1 MAVKKKPG
9 LNGNVMIIVLT
20 AVSAAV
26 AAGAAAAIEGITKRI
41 LNKRKG
47 GRKPKKSTS

>member
-1 MAVKKKPG
+1 MAAKKKPRF
-9 LNGNVMIIVLT
+9 NGNVMIIILT

-41 LNKRKG
+41 LTRRKG
-47 GRKPKKSTS
+47 GRKPKAKP